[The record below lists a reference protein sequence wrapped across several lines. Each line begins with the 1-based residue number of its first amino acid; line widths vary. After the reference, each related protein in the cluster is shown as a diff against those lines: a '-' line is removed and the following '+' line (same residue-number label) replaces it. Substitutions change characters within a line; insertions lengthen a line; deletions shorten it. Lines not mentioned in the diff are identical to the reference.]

1 MSSVPTSFWEWVLTL
16 DKEAQIGVMVFGVVA
31 LLLMTIII
39 CITIYSVHK
48 NRLDDALKRELLER
62 GMSAEEIATV
72 IRAKPT
78 GDGACGSRNS

>member
-1 MSSVPTSFWEWVLTL
+1 MSSVPTSFWEWVLAL

-39 CITIYSVHK
+39 CITICGVHK

-62 GMSAEEIATV
+62 GMNADEIATV
-72 IRAKPT
+72 MSAARPK
-78 GDGACGSRNS
+78 CGSHRPRQV

>member
-16 DKEAQIGVMVFGVVA
+16 DKEAQIGVIVFGVVA
-31 LLLMTIII
+31 ILLMTIII

-62 GMSAEEIATV
+62 GMSANEIATV
-72 IRAKPT
+72 SGAKPSRT
-78 GDGACGSRNS
+78 GLHGLRPL